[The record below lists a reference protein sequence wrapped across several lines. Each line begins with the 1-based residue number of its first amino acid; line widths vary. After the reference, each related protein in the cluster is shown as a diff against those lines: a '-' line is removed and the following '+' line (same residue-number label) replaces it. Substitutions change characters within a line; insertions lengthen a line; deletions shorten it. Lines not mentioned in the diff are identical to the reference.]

1 MTTPL
6 AFPVTS
12 DEMHRI
18 FTIPELVTSIITEF
32 VSHGTRGSLVRG
44 PLTVCKLWADISMD
58 LIWYQID
65 DPSAIF
71 RLLAPVEDRSVD
83 GDVLYDWDCSFKAL
97 PMPSGWARFDLYRHR
112 VRVLEDA
119 TYTNHHSVMSDI
131 AVLGLD
137 STVFLP
143 NLTDLSWLYIQ
154 GEVWRDSVFMHE
166 GIETFT
172 LMLELRD
179 PGISELILQYFEHI
193 AARMPRL
200 QSFTLHLGSH
210 HEAYQ
215 GHLKPALSWLLPKL
229 HFLKVLELTPMLDS
243 DLYDVT
249 SSTASLPNI
258 ENIDAR
264 INKYM
269 SRSLVIASPP
279 TSPITLSC
287 KLRSLSLENSYFGAA
302 AYLLSESTEF
312 PVMTKLSL
320 QSYKPES
327 RKSTR
332 TLTRTISLISDAFV
346 LTANEH
352 DLPPD
357 GRITLTDIQSLFH
370 CRNVVRFSIY
380 YACPLQLTNDD
391 IKNILQNWDTLKEPF
406 LNPSPTYLLPSDVSH
421 PYPGDWETLAVI
433 AEYSGHLEGLGLYLN
448 GFAEVP
454 PRASMQSLPKLM
466 RLKVGTSKLPSK
478 MKDAARFLS
487 QLLTLQCR
495 VHCSFMSQTMQDG
508 MTYPDYYSLLFGQG
522 WKNRS

>member
-1 MTTPL
+1 
-6 AFPVTS
+6 
-12 DEMHRI
+12 
-18 FTIPELVTSIITEF
+18 
-32 VSHGTRGSLVRG
+32 
-44 PLTVCKLWADISMD
+44 
-58 LIWYQID
+58 
-65 DPSAIF
+65 
-71 RLLAPVEDRSVD
+71 
-83 GDVLYDWDCSFKAL
+83 
-97 PMPSGWARFDLYRHR
+97 MPSGWARFDLYRHR

-119 TYTNHHSVMSDI
+119 TYTNYHSVMSDI
-131 AVLGLD
+131 AVLGFD

-154 GEVWRDSVFMHE
+154 DEVWRDSVFMHE

-179 PGISELILQYFEHI
+179 PGISEPILLYFEHI

-200 QSFTLHLGSH
+200 QSFTLHLGSR

-215 GHLKPALSWLLPKL
+215 GHLKLALSWLLPKL
-229 HFLKVLELTPMLDS
+229 QFLKVLELTPILDS

-258 ENIDAR
+258 ENIDAH

-269 SRSLVIASPP
+269 NRSLVIASPP

-287 KLRSLSLENSYFGAA
+287 KLRSLSLEISYFDAA
-302 AYLLSESTEF
+302 AYFLSTEF

-332 TLTRTISLISDAFV
+332 TLTRTISLRCKFLRDISLISDAFV
-346 LTANEH
+346 STANEH

-357 GRITLTDIQSLFH
+357 GHITLTDIQSLFH
-370 CRNVVRFSIY
+370 CRNVVRFSVY
-380 YACPLQLTNDD
+380 HACPLPLTNDD

-421 PYPGDWETLAVI
+421 PYPDWETLAVI
-433 AEYSGHLEGLGLYLN
+433 AEHSGHLEGLGIYLN

-466 RLKVGTSKLPSK
+466 RLKVGTSELPSK
-478 MKDAARFLS
+478 TKDAARFLS